1 MSKHKTTKMSYKKM
15 LVVVGIGVACAVL
28 LHPANQGLITFSAA
42 KDVSLE

>member
-28 LHPANQGLITFSAA
+28 LKRDTPQTMA
-42 KDVSLE
+42 